1 MFPLFGILDPGPVPA
16 VETEDAPRKKP
27 FFGRSLVPVEATAGR
42 DTTLDDDQAGDNRP
56 TGSRLRQIGKM
67 LTHLLGKRR

>member
-16 VETEDAPRKKP
+16 VETEDAPRKKS
-27 FFGRSLVPVEATAGR
+27 FFGRSLVPVEATAER
-42 DTTLDDDQAGDNRP
+42 HASLHDQAGGNLS